1 MKPYLIRLHI
11 RAFTPCHID
20 AINTRVLA
28 EWHFRC
34 QSIEMEPPCIE
45 WVGDGLLALG
55 EAAFAERIAQVVW
68 IANHGPCEI
77 VMQLCNLSL
86 APFTTIRHEASDHAR
101 WLATHTDPI
110 LSEVSYG

>member
-1 MKPYLIRLHI
+1 MKPYLIRLHVQ
-11 RAFTPCHID
+11 AFTPRHLD

-34 QSIEMEPPCIE
+34 LSIELEPPSVE
-45 WVGDGLLALG
+45 WIGDGLLALG
-55 EAAFAERIAQVVW
+55 EVAFADRLAQVIW
-68 IANHGPCEI
+68 IANDGPCAI

-86 APFTTIRHEASDHAR
+86 APFTTIRHGASDHAR
-101 WLATHTDPI
+101 WLISHASPV